1 MNVNNMQKNFK
12 LIVNRACEVYDLVKP
27 YADGE
32 FDDIERDRVHPGA
45 VYLIGRPWMEQN
57 NQRVRD
63 LIDQHNITVV
73 FSNPWEGSTTMHGQL
88 IRYKIQDL
96 AESGKILLLTGGDME
111 PYFHYHK
118 FDRFASD
125 ILQYSENFES
135 IKRTP
140 EIFEKTEKPYKFL
153 FLNGRYRQHRKWML
167 ARLRMAGLLEQS
179 LYTCL
184 SIMGSTGPTRLPLI
198 HNGENLMDRV
208 EPIKVLDP
216 YYEVD
221 RYASRTQT
229 KLSLNEQENYAKYDL
244 FNQEWGE
251 IYIKPEP
258 YIDTYFSLVTETV
271 YESRHSFFTEK
282 IWKPIMMGH
291 PWIAVANHGF
301 YKDLRDLGFKTFD
314 SLIDESFD
322 EISNPHSR
330 LTRQAQVIED
340 LCRQDLKSFLA
351 ESRSICEHNQQHL
364 LEYGQRVSREFPQQF
379 MNFISKNVRS

>member
-1 MNVNNMQKNFK
+1 MQKSFK

-32 FDDIERDRVHPGA
+32 FDDIERDIVHPGA
-45 VYLIGRPWMEQN
+45 VYLIGRPWMEKN
-57 NQRVRD
+57 NQRVRE

-73 FSNPWEGSTTMHGQL
+73 FSNPWEGSSTMHGQL
-88 IRYKIQDL
+88 IRHNIQDL

-111 PYFHYHK
+111 PYFRYHK
-118 FDRFASD
+118 FDRFAHD
-125 ILQYSENFES
+125 ILQFSENFEA

-140 EIFEKTEKPYKFL
+140 EIFEKTKKPYKFL
-153 FLNGRYRQHRKWML
+153 FLNGRHRQHRKWML
-167 ARLRMAGLLEQS
+167 ARMRQTGLLEQS

-184 SIMGSTGPTRLPLI
+184 STMGVVGPTRLPLTVD
-198 HNGENLMDRV
+198 GVDLMQKEEV
-208 EPIKVLDP
+208 IKVLDP
-216 YYEVD
+216 YYEFD
-221 RYASRTQT
+221 RYAHRTQ
-229 KLSLNEQENYAKYDL
+229 KNLSLENDNFVKYDL
-244 FNQEWGE
+244 FNNEWGE
-251 IYIKPEP
+251 IYLKPEP

-301 YKDLRDLGFKTFD
+301 YQDIRNLGFKTFD

-322 EISNPHSR
+322 EIPSPYTR
-330 LTRQAQVIED
+330 FVRQAQVIED
-340 LCRQDLKSFLA
+340 LCCQDLASFLSA
-351 ESRSICEHNQQHL
+351 SRSICEHNQQRL
-364 LEYGQRVSREFPQQF
+364 LEYGQQVSREFPQEF